1 MEEKIIEIIEIIEKL
16 TDYKEL
22 KKNKDID
29 LLENEILDSLAFIEF
44 IETMNNEFN
53 VEIQP
58 TEVTPDTWRS
68 VKNIAEYIQRLQNL

>member
-1 MEEKIIEIIEIIEKL
+1 MEEKIIDIIIKL

-22 KKNKDID
+22 KNNKDID
-29 LLENEILDSLAFIEF
+29 LLENEILDSLAFIEL

-68 VKNIAEYIQRLQNL
+68 VKNIAEYIQRLQNI